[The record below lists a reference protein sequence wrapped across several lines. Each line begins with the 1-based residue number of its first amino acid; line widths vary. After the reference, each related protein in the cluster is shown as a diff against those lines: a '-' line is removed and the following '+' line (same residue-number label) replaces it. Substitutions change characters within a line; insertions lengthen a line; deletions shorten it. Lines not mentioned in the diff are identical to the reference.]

1 MDLQTQINL
10 MWLMVCTALVF
21 FMQAGF
27 TCLEAGSVRSKNN
40 INVALKNIISFII
53 AAAVYYILGY
63 ALHFGEPWV
72 EGLIGRPV
80 TALRGIREEEMFVFL
95 YQMMFCATAATS
107 CGVA

>member
-21 FMQAGF
+21 LMQAGF

-53 AAAVYYILGY
+53 AGEMIAVSVTWNVCPVLNRLNARSGNEKSEAPTLL
-63 ALHFGEPWV
+63 ALF
-72 EGLIGRPV
+72 
-80 TALRGIREEEMFVFL
+80 RE
-95 YQMMFCATAATS
+95 
-107 CGVA
+107 